1 MWTKRTIAAVAVAG
15 MTAAGVAGV
24 AVAAGTDGQGGPQAQ
39 LDAWVSEG
47 SVSAEDAEAF
57 DRVREQLQG
66 ERQERQ
72 AEREAE
78 RQAHQE
84 EIAAV
89 IGISADELTER
100 LQAGETLNEIAGDQ
114 ADEVAALLTAHAEER
129 LTEAQAAIPE
139 RVEQMMNGEGRGFGG
154 PGGGPGKHGGGF
166 GPGPGAEAESDA

>member
-1 MWTKRTIAAVAVAG
+1 MA
-15 MTAAGVAGV
+15 
-24 AVAAGTDGQGGPQAQ
+24 
-39 LDAWVSEG
+39 L
-47 SVSAEDAEAF
+47 
-57 DRVREQLQG
+57 G
-66 ERQERQ
+66 E
-72 AEREAE
+72 
-78 RQAHQE
+78 HK
-84 EIAAV
+84 IAAV

-154 PGGGPGKHGGGF
+154 GPGKHGGGF